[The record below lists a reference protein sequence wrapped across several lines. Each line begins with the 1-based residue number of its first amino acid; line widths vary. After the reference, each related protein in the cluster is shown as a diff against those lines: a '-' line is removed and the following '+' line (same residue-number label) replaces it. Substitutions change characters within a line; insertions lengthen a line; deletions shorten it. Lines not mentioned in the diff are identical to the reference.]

1 MADDEGGL
9 GRIDED
15 ISKKLVSGAKK
26 GSLSIDRVQ
35 SLLEGI
41 ELESQKLLLN
51 TLGGECPMGSES
63 RVEMG
68 VRSPKMFNETRRE
81 L

>member
-9 GRIDED
+9 GRIDRRYFKEAC
-15 ISKKLVSGAKK
+15 LRAKK
-26 GSLSIDRVQ
+26 GSLSIDKVQ
-35 SLLEGI
+35 SLLGGI

-51 TLGGECPMGSES
+51 TLGGRMPYGFRISG
-63 RVEMG
+63 RDG